1 MEGLVSR
8 GERGGSVWGG
18 RRVGEVMVNG
28 GNPGSSA
35 ILTQVLVFYLGN
47 EIGAACD
54 RPCLFLWSAHAG
66 FTCIAAI
73 FFRQG

>member
-1 MEGLVSR
+1 MVGKVSR

-28 GNPGSSA
+28 GDTGSSA
-35 ILTQVLVFYLGN
+35 LWVEQLVRSHDVRSC
-47 EIGAACD
+47 E